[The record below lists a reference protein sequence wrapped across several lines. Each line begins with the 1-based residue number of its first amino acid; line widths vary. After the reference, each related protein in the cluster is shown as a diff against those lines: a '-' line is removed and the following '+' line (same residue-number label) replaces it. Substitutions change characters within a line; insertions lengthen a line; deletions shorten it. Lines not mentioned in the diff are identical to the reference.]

1 LLPFTRIISII
12 KGLTTG
18 SRRWKRDPSTI
29 FSRIQMCL
37 WTARMG
43 ASVAGTERE
52 RSHAEEE
59 GQRRTQTWGKMGRR
73 LWREGS
79 NGMQNGGDVRDQGDN
94 QTCGYVTR
102 RKAKNH
108 RDSPSISMQVIEWLW
123 E

>member
-1 LLPFTRIISII
+1 
-12 KGLTTG
+12 
-18 SRRWKRDPSTI
+18 
-29 FSRIQMCL
+29 
-37 WTARMG
+37 MG

-102 RKAKNH
+102 RKAESH